1 MFHPSAR
8 RLDEPYKIHGFTIPQ
23 AVALALGGGGVI
35 AALYT
40 LHVGIQLG
48 GFLATLVIGVPALWA
63 LLGESG
69 RIEPVELAGDAIRHL
84 TAPQRYEVGA
94 GPDMAVLVID
104 VGADPPRR
112 DRRVPWV

>member
-23 AVALALGGGGVI
+23 ALALALGGGGVI
-35 AALYT
+35 AALYH

-48 GFLATLVIGVPALWA
+48 GFLATLLVGIPALYA

-69 RIEPVELAGDAIRHL
+69 RVEPIELARDVIRHL
-84 TAPQRYEVGA
+84 TTPQRYEPGA
-94 GPDMAVLVID
+94 GPDTAGLVVD
-104 VGADPPRR
+104 ASADRPRH
-112 DRRVPWV
+112 DRRVPWA